1 MEVVFLKPSVIIR
14 KWLFKDVTKGDD
26 SSFRIQR
33 ESNVLD
39 DDMTLDYLLELIEI
53 NDIILEVLIQKL
65 IVMYGISKSNVKIK
79 FNDEL
84 ERKWNPYYELELI
97 TDQCENSEYEAF
109 KSIIY
114 ANYNEKGPSYAI
126 KEIKEAKKIFPEF
139 YNKFI
144 MEVLKNFFIYNFVS
158 CEYNELLIKI
168 KEAILKKANL
178 VEFYENLDFI
188 SKVTILIVYLNFSY
202 NYDKRN
208 MDIRNEF
215 AKEESYAKPF
225 IRALSL

>member
-1 MEVVFLKPSVIIR
+1 MWV
-14 KWLFKDVTKGDD
+14 
-26 SSFRIQR
+26 
-33 ESNVLD
+33 
-39 DDMTLDYLLELIEI
+39 
-53 NDIILEVLIQKL
+53 
-65 IVMYGISKSNVKIK
+65 
-79 FNDEL
+79 
-84 ERKWNPYYELELI
+84 
-97 TDQCENSEYEAF
+97 
-109 KSIIY
+109 
-114 ANYNEKGPSYAI
+114 
-126 KEIKEAKKIFPEF
+126 
-139 YNKFI
+139 
-144 MEVLKNFFIYNFVS
+144 
-158 CEYNELLIKI
+158 IKI